1 MKQYL
6 KKQLKNRDKKLKYDF
21 LPSMIEIIE
30 KPANRMGEIII
41 YVILVMLVTA
51 IIWASRTKLDIAVTA
66 MGAAKPKDAII
77 SLNAQSGGV
86 IQDIKVQDGEYV
98 QAGDII
104 CTFDSET
111 NETSLKEGTYNLE
124 VLDIQK
130 EVYEAVYEKLEAED
144 YSELEMDTEQYG
156 DNQRFADAIIVEYDI
171 FLDSL
176 EQAWYTEAE
185 NMKSNELLN
194 VLQNLNTI
202 DAKIESVSADIETIK
217 QELEKSVITAPQ
229 SGIYSKANELYTGK
243 MVAAGDVLGYIMPE
257 KQADMFTAYVSNE
270 DISQITVGDVVRI
283 RLAAFAD
290 TDYEYIDG
298 RVTSIGNVV
307 MQIENMGSVYPV
319 EINLEQVP
327 PDIKAGM
334 EGSIDILVGTRTVMD
349 YFLEPFRKGLRD
361 SMKEK

>member
-6 KKQLKNRDKKLKYDF
+6 QRQLKNRNKKLKYDF

-41 YVILVMLVTA
+41 YVILAMLVTTV
-51 IIWASRTKLDIAVTA
+51 IWASRTKLDIAVTA
-66 MGAAKPKDAII
+66 TGVAKPEDAII
-77 SLNAQSGGV
+77 TLNAQIGSS
-86 IQDIKVQDGEYV
+86 IQDIKVKDGEYV
-98 QAGDII
+98 QAGDVI

-111 NETSLKEGTYNLE
+111 NETNLKESTYNLE
-124 VLDIQK
+124 VLNIQK
-130 EVYEAVYEKLEAED
+130 EVYEAVYEKLKDED
-144 YSELEMDTEQYG
+144 YTEIEMDTDQYG
-156 DNQRFADAIIVEYDI
+156 SNKRFADAIILEYDI
-171 FLDSL
+171 FLDNL
-176 EQAWYTEAE
+176 KQAGYTEAE
-185 NMKSNELLN
+185 NVKSSQLLN
-194 VLQNLNTI
+194 VMQNLNTI

-217 QELEKSVITAPQ
+217 QELEKSVITAPE
-229 SGIYSKANELYTGK
+229 SGVYSEANQLYKGK
-243 MVAAGDVLGYIMPE
+243 MVATGDVIGYIMPE
-257 KQADMFTAYVSNE
+257 EKADAFTAYVLDE
-270 DISQITVGDVVRI
+270 DISQIAVGDIVKIRI
-283 RLAAFAD
+283 AAFTD

-298 RVTSIGNVV
+298 KIISIGNMV

-319 EINLEQVP
+319 EIKLEQVP